1 MGLQWETETIKMNQ
15 IEILE
20 LKSMMNIMKKKLLY
34 VLNSRL
40 EMAGKSQWTWRWI
53 NRKYSILR
61 TKTKKMKKSEQS
73 LSDLS
78 IINHQAV
85 YIYEIAS
92 PRRIVEKEWSRK
104 SIFEGMAENLTSMV
118 KDINLQI
125 QETRHILSKTNTKKT
140 ISRQTTVNFLKSK
153 DKENIIKAAR
163 YLQQKQ

>member
-1 MGLQWETETIKMNQ
+1 
-15 IEILE
+15 
-20 LKSMMNIMKKKLLY
+20 
-34 VLNSRL
+34 
-40 EMAGKSQWTWRWI
+40 
-53 NRKYSILR
+53 
-61 TKTKKMKKSEQS
+61 MKKSEQS

-92 PRRIVEKEWSRK
+92 PRRIVEREWCRK